1 LNGYRLSGIFKFKF
15 YVAVF
20 NPTFLNFEPF
30 ILHYLLWA
38 GFTFTFYLF
47 TFALSRGGLAQL
59 GEHNVRN
66 VGVGG
71 SNPLPSTTQY
81 DPFLR
86 FEIHGF
92 ALAA

>member
-1 LNGYRLSGIFKFKF
+1 MSGICK
-15 YVAVF
+15 
-20 NPTFLNFEPF
+20 LNQSDVLNLELL
-30 ILHYLLWA
+30 ILHCLC
-38 GFTFTFYLF
+38 
-47 TFALSRGGLAQL
+47 GGLAQL

-86 FEIHGF
+86 FEVHGL
-92 ALAA
+92 ALVA

>member
-1 LNGYRLSGIFKFKF
+1 VPCLQ
-15 YVAVF
+15 
-20 NPTFLNFEPF
+20 
-30 ILHYLLWA
+30 
-38 GFTFTFYLF
+38 
-47 TFALSRGGLAQL
+47 RGGLAQL

-86 FEIHGF
+86 FEIHGL
-92 ALAA
+92 ALVA